1 MAWSYS
7 NTLSQLSPP
16 NELPVLIR
24 GLVTE
29 SDDLPKVRRL
39 NSRQIINARMA
50 YMIGIMEEI
59 EAWENTEDDEIRLN
73 KSSVASTAIK
83 ILLFEAEVN
92 QVSTKILLTINTEEL
107 VVFEN
112 LCSHLS
118 GYWDLNLLGYDT
130 VVWCIGSGVLKKFHS
145 IFQADPECGNSS
157 PHPKKS

>member
-1 MAWSYS
+1 MGLKKQYEILLWEKLPFKFGTSRIKVSALCLQKIADSKAKRQNMARSYS

-29 SDDLPKVRRL
+29 PDDLPKVTQL
-39 NSRQIINARMA
+39 NSRQIVSARMA

-59 EAWENTEDDEIRLN
+59 EAWESTEDDEIRLN
-73 KSSVASTAIK
+73 KSSLASTAIK

-92 QVSTKILLTINTEEL
+92 QVSAKILLTINNEL

-112 LCSHLS
+112 LCSHIS
-118 GYWDLNLLGYDT
+118 GY
-130 VVWCIGSGVLKKFHS
+130 
-145 IFQADPECGNSS
+145 
-157 PHPKKS
+157 